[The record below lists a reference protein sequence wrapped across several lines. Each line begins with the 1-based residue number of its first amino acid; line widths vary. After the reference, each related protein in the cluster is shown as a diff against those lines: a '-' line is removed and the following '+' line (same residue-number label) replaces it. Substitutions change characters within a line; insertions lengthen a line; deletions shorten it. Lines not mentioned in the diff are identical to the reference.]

1 MLTNASSAIT
11 CNTKKMFPQQIVI
24 PSGTKSGS
32 RRKRMLIKIRNK
44 TSGIRTSIR
53 TVNWTKRVEQDS
65 ECWRPQCNMKLKC
78 AISKGYVFPSQV
90 TNATG
95 KNYHDHLKKTYWSS
109 FLQSEILPK
118 QEPKLQAKSHGWFDR
133 TKTRLRDV
141 NKNVFAA
148 PSEAFNA
155 GIKSLF
161 SALHSSLA

>member
-1 MLTNASSAIT
+1 
-11 CNTKKMFPQQIVI
+11 
-24 PSGTKSGS
+24 
-32 RRKRMLIKIRNK
+32 MLIKIRNK

-53 TVNWTKRVEQDS
+53 TVNWTKRAEQDS

-133 TKTRLRDV
+133 TKTRLENTRRKQKCFCCAQSSV
-141 NKNVFAA
+141 QRRYKVLVF
-148 PSEAFNA
+148 
-155 GIKSLF
+155 GITLF
-161 SALHSSLA
+161 TNLAIDSSGTRWKCTYGARC